1 MTMAQTEDKLVQALR
16 ASLKETE
23 RLRAEHRKLSAQL
36 REPIAIVGMACRY
49 PGGVTSPEALWQL
62 VADGVDAV
70 GQFPIDRGWDLE
82 KLHDPTG
89 ARPNTSYTQ
98 QGGFLYDAAE
108 FDPGFFGISPNEAL
122 VMDPQ
127 QRLLLEV
134 SWEALERAG
143 IDPATLKGS
152 ATGVY
157 AGMMYHDYA
166 ANSST
171 GAIAAGRISYTLGL
185 EGPAFTVETACS
197 SSLVALHLAVQ
208 ALRNGEC
215 SLALVGGVAVMATP
229 ETLVEFS
236 RQKGLAVDGRCKSF
250 ADAADGTG
258 WGEGAGVLLVEKLSD
273 ARKNGHQV
281 LAIVR
286 GSAINQDGASNGLT
300 APNGPAQRRVIR
312 AALANA
318 QVSADQVDLVEAH
331 GTGTVLG
338 DPIEAQALLA
348 TYGKDRAGE
357 PLWLGSIKSNMGH
370 TQAAAGVAGIIK
382 VVEAIHHGV
391 LPKTL
396 HVDAPSSKVDWSAGS
411 VELLTE
417 ARAWPAVDRPR
428 RAAVS
433 SFGISGTN
441 AHVIIE
447 QAPTGEVPAEEPAV
461 ERPAGAVPWVLS
473 GRTAE
478 ALADQAERLRAF
490 VAARPELSPVDV
502 AYTLATARGAFEH
515 RAAVVGE
522 GREELLAA
530 LVGVAE
536 GRGGVESRAAGGTA
550 FLFTGQGSQRVGMGA
565 DLAAA
570 FPVFAAAWDEVA
582 AAVGEPLPLDDAE
595 LLNRTQFAQPAIFAF
610 EVALYRLLESWGVRP
625 DYLAGHSIGEIAAA
639 HVAGVFSLADAAKLV
654 VERGRLMQAL
664 PAGGAMLAVEATEEE
679 VTGLG
684 VDIAAVNGARA
695 VVLSGPAAE
704 IDRVAEHFADR
715 RTKRLTVSHAF
726 HSSLMDPML
735 DDFRTV
741 VNGLTINQPLI
752 PLVNDVA
759 SVEYWVNHVRGTV
772 RYADALTTLANHG
785 VTRFLEVGPDAALTP
800 MGLDDPALLFVP
812 TTRRDRDETTS
823 VVAALAQLHTHGVK
837 FSWPA
842 VFADRGARRVDLPTY
857 AFQHRRFWLNL
868 QDFLSESWLAGEF
881 GGVASVGLVAADHPL
896 LGAVLPDPDSDA
908 VVLTGRLSVTDQPWI
923 ADHDVMGSVLLPGTG
938 FVELAIRAG
947 DEVGCPVLEELTM
960 TAPLVL
966 PADGGAVQLQVVVG
980 AADEAGRRTL
990 RIHSRQGEYGPWILH
1005 ADGLLGQSAGPAPAP
1020 LTEWPPAGATEVEVE
1035 GAYDML
1041 LGLGYGYGPVFQGLK
1056 AAWRRGDEVF
1066 AEVALPD
1073 EAKAEAAGFGL
1084 HPALLDASMHAGLVS
1099 DDGRRGGEAVLPFVW
1114 NGVTLHA
1121 AGAAALRVRI
1131 TPNGAESVAIVVAD
1145 QAGRPVLSVDSLVA
1159 RAVSPEQ
1166 LGAGRGAGQSLFR
1179 IGWSETAPGET
1190 VAATDLRVFRVPV
1203 TGDELPDTALT
1214 QTLTALQDFL
1224 A

>member
-1 MTMAQTEDKLVQALR
+1 MAQTEDKLVQALR

-49 PGGVTSPEALWQL
+49 PGGVSTPEQLWQL

-70 GQFPIDRGWDLE
+70 GGFPTDRGWDLE
-82 KLHDPTG
+82 KLYDPSG
-89 ARPNTSYTQ
+89 ERPNTSYTQ

-122 VMDPQ
+122 IMDPQ

-134 SWEALERAG
+134 AWEALERAG

-185 EGPAFTVETACS
+185 EGPSFTVETACS

-215 SLALVGGVAVMATP
+215 SLALVGGVALMATP

-236 RQKGLAVDGRCKSF
+236 RQKGLATDGRCKSF

-382 VVEAIHHGV
+382 VVEAIKHGV

-396 HVDAPSSKVDWSAGS
+396 HVDEPSSKVDWSAGA

-417 ARAWPAVDRPR
+417 AREWPALDRPR

-447 QAPTGEVPAEEPAV
+447 QPPAV
-461 ERPAGAVPWVLS
+461 DAAAAEPVAARPAGAVPWLLS

-478 ALADQAERLRAF
+478 ALEDQAERLRAF
-490 VAARPELSPVDV
+490 VTAQPELAPVDV
-502 AYTLATARGAFEH
+502 AYSLATARGAFEH
-515 RAAVVGE
+515 RAVVVGE
-522 GREELLAA
+522 TREELLAA
-530 LVGVAE
+530 LVAVAE
-536 GRGGVESRAAGGTA
+536 GRGGVESRTAGGTA
-550 FLFTGQGSQRVGMGA
+550 FLFTGQGSQRVGMGRQ
-565 DLAAA
+565 LAAV
-570 FPVFAAAWDEVA
+570 FPVFAAAWEELAQHLDLGSDEQ
-582 AAVGEPLPLDDAE
+582 
-595 LLNRTQFAQPAIFAF
+595 LNQTQYAQPAIFAF
-610 EVALYRLLESWGVRP
+610 EVALFRLLESWGVKP

-639 HVAGVFSLADAAKLV
+639 HVAGVFSLEDAAKLV
-654 VERGRLMQAL
+654 TARGRLMQAL

-679 VTGLG
+679 VAGLG
-684 VDIAAVNGARA
+684 VDIAAVNGPRA
-695 VVLSGPAAE
+695 VVLSGPSEE

-735 DDFRTV
+735 DEFRAV
-741 VNGLTINQPLI
+741 VDGLTINQPLI

-759 SVEYWVNHVRGTV
+759 SVDYWVNHVRGTV
-772 RYADALTTLANHG
+772 RYADTLTTLVNDG
-785 VTRFLEVGPDAALTP
+785 VTRFVEVGPDAALTP
-800 MGLDDPALLFVP
+800 MGPDDPTLSFIA
-812 TTRRDRDETTS
+812 TARRDRDE
-823 VVAALAQLHTHGVK
+823 VRELVAALGAMHARGV
-837 FSWPA
+837 A
-842 VFADRGARRVDLPTY
+842 VNWRAFFADSGARRVDLPTY
-857 AFQHRRFWLNL
+857 AFQRRRFWLNL

-881 GGVASVGLVAADHPL
+881 GGVGSAGLVAVEHPL

-960 TAPLVL
+960 TAPLLL
-966 PADGGAVQLQVVVG
+966 PADGGAVQLQVLVG

-990 RIHSRQGEYGPWILH
+990 RIHSRQGEYAPWILH
-1005 ADGLLGQSAGPAPAP
+1005 ADGLLGSGTGTGTGTGTDTASESAPEP
-1020 LTEWPPAGATEVEVE
+1020 LTEWPPAGATAVEVE

-1041 LGLGYGYGPVFQGLK
+1041 FGLGYGYGPVFQGLK
-1056 AAWRRGDEVF
+1056 AAWRRGEEVF

-1073 EAKAEAAGFGL
+1073 EAKTDAAAFGL

-1121 AGAAALRVRI
+1121 AGATALRVRI
-1131 TPNGAESVAIVVAD
+1131 TPNGPESVAITVAD
-1145 QAGRPVLSVDSLVA
+1145 QTGRPVLSVASLVA

-1179 IGWSETAPGET
+1179 
-1190 VAATDLRVFRVPV
+1190 
-1203 TGDELPDTALT
+1203 
-1214 QTLTALQDFL
+1214 
-1224 A
+1224 